1 VAEAAANL
9 REAAVDTTTGTSAE
23 AVAIAAAAVDIAAA
37 AVAAA
42 TLDTAIIIQPLMV
55 AGAAWMAP
63 RHPP

>member
-9 REAAVDTTTGTSAE
+9 READVDTTTGTSAE
-23 AVAIAAAAVDIAAA
+23 AVAIDAATVGIAAA

-42 TLDTAIIIQPLMV
+42 ILDTAIRMQTFMV
-55 AGAAWMAP
+55 ASAAWMAP